1 MTPFLIMPGEI
12 GWSCTEPWKEYLEQ
26 EEYRSSG
33 VQEFRR
39 RIQKFFQCAIASLQ
53 GLPDVDPTHL
63 MSLLNF
69 SQCNCPT

>member
-33 VQEFRR
+33 VQEFR
-39 RIQKFFQCAIASLQ
+39 ILLLNFFQYAIASLQ
-53 GLPDVDPTHL
+53 SLPDVDPTHL
-63 MSLLNF
+63 MSLLN
-69 SQCNCPT
+69 SS